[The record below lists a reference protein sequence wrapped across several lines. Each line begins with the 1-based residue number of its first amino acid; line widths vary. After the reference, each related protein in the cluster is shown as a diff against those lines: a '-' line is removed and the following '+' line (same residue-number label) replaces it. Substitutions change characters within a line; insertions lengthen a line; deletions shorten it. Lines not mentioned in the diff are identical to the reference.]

1 MAEASKG
8 TVLFVGTE
16 FQNLAFGCSG
26 LAECRLDSNR
36 SKLQAYPKVRSSRMT
51 SAAHHMHCS
60 SSLHIVLVDNQST
73 HRQSKG
79 GMKNGDWIDGNLL
92 RSHGGWV
99 FPLILMLV

>member
-1 MAEASKG
+1 MKKRRFIRQLKG
-8 TVLFVGTE
+8 KKKKPRKKIPFKKI
-16 FQNLAFGCSG
+16 F
-26 LAECRLDSNR
+26 
-36 SKLQAYPKVRSSRMT
+36 
-51 SAAHHMHCS
+51 
-60 SSLHIVLVDNQST
+60 T